1 MDSELQRM
9 PECPVDILHA
19 GLDLETAID
28 GKRANRQLQFVGKHE
43 GTSAEHTHVTGKAAG
58 TLREYHQRHTLLQHL
73 ARPVIGSTDL
83 GRSTLVDKDMMC
95 ILASQ
100 TYQRNLADAL
110 LHHPLEV
117 TSQEAVDQED
127 VESTLMIG
135 NKHITLILLQMFP
148 TLYLHRQEKETD
160 PQDRPPLA
168 GIISPEVTIAQ
179 SAAYHGNKTGQ
190 DARQNKNR
198 QTYQK
203 LI

>member
-1 MDSELQRM
+1 MS
-9 PECPVDILHA
+9 
-19 GLDLETAID
+19 
-28 GKRANRQLQFVGKHE
+28 
-43 GTSAEHTHVTGKAAG
+43 
-58 TLREYHQRHTLLQHL
+58 
-73 ARPVIGSTDL
+73 
-83 GRSTLVDKDMMC
+83 

-117 TSQEAVDQED
+117 TSQEAVDQEN

-135 NKHITLILLQMFP
+135 YKHITLILLQMFP

-168 GIISPEVTIAQ
+168 GIISPEVAIAQ

-190 DARQNKNR
+190 DACQNKNR